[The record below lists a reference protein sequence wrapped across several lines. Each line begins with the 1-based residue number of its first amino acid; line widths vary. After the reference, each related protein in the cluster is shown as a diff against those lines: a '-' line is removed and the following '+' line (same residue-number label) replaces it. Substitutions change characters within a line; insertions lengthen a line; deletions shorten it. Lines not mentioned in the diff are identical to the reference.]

1 MLYNLLVSFFQ
12 NKFRASRV
20 HDGWDNANRP
30 HKGAGRDG
38 LVASGVPRYMSGEF
52 P

>member
-1 MLYNLLVSFFQ
+1 MLYNLLVFFSKT
-12 NKFRASRV
+12 NSELARV
-20 HDGWDNANRP
+20 HDGWNNANRS

-38 LVASGVPRYMSGEF
+38 LVASGVPRYISGEF